1 MNQKN
6 FIRTTDKSTS
16 VTLLQL
22 GFQKVDESNGV
33 YTFLN
38 TDKLQFSDDDIDKT
52 KISYT
57 NVLCI

>member
-1 MNQKN
+1 MKQN

-16 VTLLQL
+16 ATLLRL

-38 TDKLQFSDDDIDKT
+38 TDKLQFSDDDIDRT
-52 KISYT
+52 KIQYT